1 MKTRQISKVIFDKIT
16 ALAIA
21 HPAIQKELMEGSIV
35 TGGCIASML
44 LKEKVN
50 DYDVYFKDIGAL
62 TRVIQYFGEKTNAKY
77 LVAYTA
83 GEKLPHEGLARFI
96 KGSTINT
103 STAIEEVQGIAPE
116 DEEIE
121 EGGDEDLNIP
131 LPASG
136 HDIWYALYNNV
147 SALATCESVHYIAL
161 FYQSVGHW
169 VISDAEK
176 AKAEKEEKTFYIK
189 FASANA
195 VTLSDKVQL
204 VFRFFGPADEI
215 HKNYDFVHATN
226 YWTQKTGLVT
236 NTEAL
241 EAILARELIYKGS
254 RFPLASIFR
263 TRKFIQRGWTLH
275 IANYV
280 KMAFQLNE
288 LDLKNLHVLREQL
301 TGVDAAYL
309 NQIIMQCERADVPIT
324 CSYVCEL
331 VDRLIRGG
339 QEEEQTGDS

>member
-1 MKTRQISKVIFDKIT
+1 MKARQISKILHDKI
-16 ALAIA
+16 AELAAA
-21 HPAIQKELMEGSIV
+21 HPPIQNELLAGSIV

-50 DYDVYFKDIGAL
+50 DYDIYFKDL
-62 TRVIQYFGEKTNAKY
+62 PTLVKVMQYFGEKTNAKY
-77 LVAYTA
+77 LVALNQTA
-83 GEKLPHEGLARFI
+83 NIPMHGLDESKR
-96 KGSTINT
+96 N
-103 STAIEEVQGIAPE
+103 E
-116 DEEIE
+116 DETEV
-121 EGGDEDLNIP
+121 P
-131 LPASG
+131 VP
-136 HDIWYALYNNV
+136 HDTDDTTYLIYNNI
-147 SALATCESVHYIAL
+147 ESLMYNPDVQYISLYYKSSGYWTA
-161 FYQSVGHW
+161 
-169 VISDAEK
+169 DEK
-176 AKAEKEEKTFYIK
+176 KEEKYTVR

-195 VTLSDKVQL
+195 ITLSEKVQL
-204 VFRFFGPADEI
+204 VFRFFGPPDEI

-226 YWTQKTGLVT
+226 YWTAKTGLVT

-263 TRKFIQRGWTLH
+263 TRKFIQRNWTIH

-288 LDLKNLHVLREQL
+288 MDLTNIHTLREQL

-309 NQIIMQCERADVPIT
+309 NAIITECERSLEPIT
-324 CSYVCEL
+324 TEYVCEL

-339 QEEEQTGDS
+339 QEEEQTDETSGAG